1 MGANICYF
9 VKVPSIDMMSRKLF
23 MLFLRNGFLIEEF

>member
-23 MLFLRNGFLIEEF
+23 YVIFKERFSD